1 MSIINT
7 VPSTNDTDIIKTL
20 KFPFQLGSVGFPE
33 MESADN
39 YSFSNI
45 VALLLTGVGERV
57 MNVDLGVNVHEF
69 LFTNMTPIQQVRLSS
84 MVSTAIETF
93 IPWVNVISVIPSQLK
108 YDDGVGSKITF
119 DITYSVGGQDSSQ
132 QIIYSP
138 TVQGY

>member
-1 MSIINT
+1 MSIVNT
-7 VPSTNDTDIIKTL
+7 VPSVNDADIIKTL

-33 MESADN
+33 MESANN
-39 YSFSNI
+39 YSFANI

-132 QIIYSP
+132 QIIYPP
-138 TVQGY
+138 TVQRY

>member
-1 MSIINT
+1 
-7 VPSTNDTDIIKTL
+7 
-20 KFPFQLGSVGFPE
+20 
-33 MESADN
+33 
-39 YSFSNI
+39 
-45 VALLLTGVGERV
+45 
-57 MNVDLGVNVHEF
+57 MNVDLGVNIHEF

-84 MVSTAIETF
+84 MVSTAIEIF

-132 QIIYSP
+132 QIIYPP

>member
-1 MSIINT
+1 MSIVNT
-7 VPSTNDTDIIKTL
+7 VPSTSDIDIIKTL
-20 KFPFQLGSVGFPE
+20 KFPFQLGVVGFPE
-33 MESADN
+33 MESPDR

-45 VALLLTGVGERV
+45 VALILTGLGERV
-57 MNVDLGVNVHEF
+57 MNVDLGVNIHEF

-132 QIIYSP
+132 QIIYPP

>member
-1 MSIINT
+1 MSIVNI
-7 VPSTNDTDIIKTL
+7 VPSTDDIDIIKTL
-20 KFPFQLGSVGFPE
+20 KFPFQLGTVGFPE
-33 MESADN
+33 MESPDR

-45 VALLLTGVGERV
+45 VALLLTGLGERV
-57 MNVDLGVNVHEF
+57 MNVDLGVSVHEF

-132 QIIYSP
+132 QIIYPP